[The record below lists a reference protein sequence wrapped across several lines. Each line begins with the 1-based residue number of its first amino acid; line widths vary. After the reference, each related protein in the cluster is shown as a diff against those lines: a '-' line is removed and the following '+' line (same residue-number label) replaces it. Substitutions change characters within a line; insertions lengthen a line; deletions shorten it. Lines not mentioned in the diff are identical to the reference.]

1 MESNSTPLKMPHT
14 KFEAISL
21 KDVGGGGETGW
32 KQRHNLC
39 HAKFRTLNPLT
50 SDSWYI

>member
-21 KDVGGGGETGW
+21 KDVGGGGGGERQAGNKDTICVMP
-32 KQRHNLC
+32 NFVL
-39 HAKFRTLNPLT
+39 
-50 SDSWYI
+50 